1 MFEKIIDNGYILQQ
15 KMHYKLFYFLFVCI
29 CFAYPN
35 LGKAQGV
42 TIKIH
47 NKTGIDLD
55 SVAMGSVY
63 FGSIPNDSM
72 KIISGMT
79 ELVLQ
84 SNLPL
89 FQPTALVKGQRIGRM
104 TSKCGTKSKVVKSG
118 SFALDLMLYEQGEDV
133 RLYWKEHQ

>member
-1 MFEKIIDNGYILQQ
+1 MSVFFY
-15 KMHYKLFYFLFVCI
+15 FYFLFV
-29 CFAYPN
+29 AQVDQM
-35 LGKAQGV
+35 KSQGV

-72 KIISGMT
+72 KIFSGMT

-89 FQPTALVKGQRIGRM
+89 FQPTALVKGQRKGRLIA
-104 TSKCGTKSKVVKSG
+104 KCGTKSKVVKSG
-118 SFALDLMLYEQGEDV
+118 TFAFDLMLYKQGDDV
-133 RLYWKEHQ
+133 RLYWKEHP

>member
-1 MFEKIIDNGYILQQ
+1 MFEKIIDNGFILQQ

-42 TIKIH
+42 TIKVH
-47 NKTGIDLD
+47 NKTGFDLD

-63 FGSIPNDSM
+63 FGSIPKDSW
-72 KIISGMT
+72 KVVSGMK
-79 ELVLQ
+79 EVVMQ
-84 SNLPL
+84 GNLPL

-104 TSKCGTKSKVVKSG
+104 TAKCGTKSKVVKSG